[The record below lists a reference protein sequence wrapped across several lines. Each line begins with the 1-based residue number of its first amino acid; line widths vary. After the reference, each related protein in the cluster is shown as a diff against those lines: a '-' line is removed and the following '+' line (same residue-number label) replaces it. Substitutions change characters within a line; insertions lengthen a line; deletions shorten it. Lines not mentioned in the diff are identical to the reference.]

1 MDPQGKYNIEY
12 LSTITRTSAEWK
24 EFVLWQQER
33 IMERL
38 ERYNRVSTAKEQL
51 KETGD
56 LTPYQHYKTGTV
68 SPFLLEA
75 LERIKNGTYGI
86 CKYCG
91 KEIPVG
97 RLLLVAPALQCM
109 DCENKEKVK

>member
-1 MDPQGKYNIEY
+1 MNPKGKY
-12 LSTITRTSAEWK
+12 TIDSLENKSRTSPEWK
-24 EFVLWQQER
+24 EFVQWQRER

-51 KETGD
+51 EETGD
-56 LTPYQHYKTGTV
+56 LTPYQHYKTSIVT
-68 SPFLLEA
+68 PFLVEA

-109 DCENKEKVK
+109 ECENRI

>member
-1 MDPQGKYNIEY
+1 MNTIGKYTIDSLENI
-12 LSTITRTSAEWK
+12 SRHSPEWK
-24 EFVLWQQER
+24 EFVQWQHER

-51 KETGD
+51 EETGD
-56 LTPYQHYKTGTV
+56 LTPYQLYKTSTV
-68 SPFLLEA
+68 SPFLIEA
-75 LERIKNGTYGI
+75 LERIKNGKYGI

-109 DCENKEKVK
+109 ECKNIK